1 MTTLVVGASGATG
14 RLVVEQLLA
23 QEEAVKIIVRSAA
36 SLPDRLKQHKN
47 LTIRQASLLDMSDA
61 ELQEQVQDCQAII
74 SCLGHNLS
82 FKGIFG
88 KPRRLVTDAMHRLS
102 QAAQHN
108 GTPLKIILMNS
119 TGCVNPQA
127 RESISRKE
135 SLVIGLLRHLLP
147 PHADNEEA
155 AAYLQTHFDSE
166 HQLVE
171 WVAVRPD
178 SLIDEE
184 AVSPYQLHAS
194 PVRSA
199 IFDSGKTSR
208 INVANFMSRLIL
220 DQKLWNQWRGQRPVI
235 YNSEI

>member
-14 RLVVEQLLA
+14 QLVVEQLLA
-23 QEEAVKIIVRSAA
+23 MGEEVKIIVRSSA
-36 SLPDRLKQHKN
+36 SLAPDIQKHVGLRV
-47 LTIRQASLLDMSDA
+47 TQASLLDMSDSQ
-61 ELQEQVQDCQAII
+61 LQEQLQGCRAVI

-127 RESISRKE
+127 GERISRKE

-155 AAYLQTHFDSE
+155 AAYLQSQVGSG
-166 HQLVE
+166 HQFIE
-171 WVAVRPD
+171 WVTVRPD
-178 SLIDEE
+178 GLIDEKQ
-184 AVSPYQLHAS
+184 VSPYHLYAS
-194 PVRSA
+194 PIRSA

-208 INVANFMSRLIL
+208 INVAHFMARLVL
-220 DQKLWNQWRGQRPVI
+220 EEKLWQSWKGQRPVI
-235 YNSEI
+235 YNANE